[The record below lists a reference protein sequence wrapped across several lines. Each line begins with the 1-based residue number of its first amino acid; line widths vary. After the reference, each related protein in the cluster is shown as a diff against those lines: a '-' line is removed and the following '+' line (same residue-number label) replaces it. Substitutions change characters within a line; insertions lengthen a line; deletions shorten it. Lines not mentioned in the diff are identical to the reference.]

1 MHTEYSALRS
11 IVVTNWDETIK
22 MPLNEPAPAK
32 RKSQIQVLSH
42 MTYHMTCHMIYQ
54 EYVDYYGTA
63 GVQHLAL
70 NTSDIISA
78 VCHFINLSAPINS
91 INQISNMRERGL
103 HFLDIPDRYYEQ
115 LKEKLKTAKITV
127 KEDIDV
133 VCNLSKV
140 KILTLL

>member
-1 MHTEYSALRS
+1 
-11 IVVTNWDETIK
+11 
-22 MPLNEPAPAK
+22 
-32 RKSQIQVLSH
+32 
-42 MTYHMTCHMIYQ
+42 
-54 EYVDYYGTA
+54 
-63 GVQHLAL
+63 
-70 NTSDIISA
+70 
-78 VCHFINLSAPINS
+78 
-91 INQISNMRERGL
+91 MRERGL